1 MAETKVIFL
10 TSYTK
15 AMLKDFKIF
24 IYKKEQSKFFSF
36 EKGDYIIYVNEI
48 ILPENLNGDIS
59 NIDIMIK
66 YKKDEQKVNYYKIK
80 SKAEND
86 DIIFLFDYGLENT
99 ITKKI
104 YFINMNFFYFWKN
117 DEKYINESYSID
129 EKFSWFYMYILNK
142 RNEEKKYYIKLI
154 KNYIKQKEK
163 EDINYKIP
171 IDIGISILIRFEESL
186 GQCIPII
193 KRINKNVECNYIDIN
208 SSDNEP
214 IYLQGIVKCLDKL
227 INFQNDE
234 KNLIIE
240 ILFIYFIKYRNGDIE
255 VLLNGDYLK
264 ILLELFEQKNL
275 YIIRTI

>member
-15 AMLKDFKIF
+15 AMLKDYEIF
-24 IYKKEQSKFFSF
+24 ITGEEQSKFFSF

-59 NIDIMIK
+59 NIAIMIK
-66 YKKDEQKVNYYKIK
+66 YKNDERKVNYYKIK

-117 DEKYINESYSID
+117 DAKYINESYSID

-171 IDIGISILIRFEESL
+171 IDLGISILIRFEECL

-193 KRINKNVECNYIDIN
+193 KRINKKFG
-208 SSDNEP
+208 
-214 IYLQGIVKCLDKL
+214 LQ
-227 INFQNDE
+227 
-234 KNLIIE
+234 
-240 ILFIYFIKYRNGDIE
+240 
-255 VLLNGDYLK
+255 
-264 ILLELFEQKNL
+264 L
-275 YIIRTI
+275 Y